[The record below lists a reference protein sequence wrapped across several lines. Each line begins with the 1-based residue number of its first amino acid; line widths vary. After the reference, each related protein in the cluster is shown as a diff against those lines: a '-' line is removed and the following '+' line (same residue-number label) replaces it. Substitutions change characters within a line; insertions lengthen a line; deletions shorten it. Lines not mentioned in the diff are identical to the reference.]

1 MARYIVRRVGQAI
14 LTLYTVFTL
23 TFLLIRFLPG
33 GPMAY
38 LRAQVMKR
46 QRGSDISQRELNT
59 IVESYTNIHPDLPLH
74 VQYFNYL
81 SSLTQGDFGKS
92 FWFQKD
98 VGEIIFSAIPWTV
111 FLLSMSILL
120 TFAIGIV
127 SGAIMAYHEGQP
139 ADYVPTFVMIIFNS
153 IPYYVV
159 AILGIYVL
167 GYQMNIFP
175 AGGELANDTTTE
187 LSLAFFFDA
196 LYHAALPVMSLVITG
211 IGGVAITMRGNAI
224 QVLGEDYINVAHLR
238 GVPDRHIALKY
249 VGRNAIL
256 PMYTNILISIGF
268 MFGGAV
274 ILEEIFTYK
283 GIGYYLITAVR
294 ASDYPLLMGTFN
306 VIMVAVVLALLIADL
321 TYGKIDPRI
330 SGGDSRES
338 H

>member
-1 MARYIVRRVGQAI
+1 MVPYVVRRVGQAM

-46 QRGSDISQRELNT
+46 QGGSELSQRELDT

-81 SSLTQGDFGKS
+81 SSLAQGDFGKS

-98 VGEIIFSAIPWTV
+98 VGEIILSAIPWTV
-111 FLLSMSILL
+111 FLLSMSIVL

-127 SGAIMAYHEGQP
+127 SGAIMAYHEGRP

-153 IPYYVV
+153 IPYYVI
-159 AILGIYVL
+159 AILGIYIL
-167 GYQMNIFP
+167 GYQLDIFP
-175 AGGELANDTTTE
+175 AGGELSDETTTE
-187 LSLAFFFDA
+187 LSLKFFLDA
-196 LYHAALPVMSLVITG
+196 LYHAALPVLSLVITG

-238 GVPDRHIALKY
+238 GVPDGHIALKY